1 LFEKTDRAILRERG
15 DGDDR
20 SDGHHTGF
28 RYCTNALDIFD
39 GVGRFLVCAVYA
51 CAAWVST
58 TSILDLTA
66 AIGCYD
72 SGLLICLLGLYT
84 LDRVRDRRRFV

>member
-1 LFEKTDRAILRERG
+1 MIALTATTLGFVTAPM
-15 DGDDR
+15 R
-20 SDGHHTGF
+20 S
-28 RYCTNALDIFD
+28 IFSMVL
-39 GVGRFLVCAVYA
+39 VGFLVCAVYA

>member
-1 LFEKTDRAILRERG
+1 MIALTATTLGFVTAPM
-15 DGDDR
+15 R
-20 SDGHHTGF
+20 S
-28 RYCTNALDIFD
+28 IFSMVL
-39 GVGRFLVCAVYA
+39 VGFLVCAVYA

-58 TSILDLTA
+58 TSILDLAA

-84 LDRVRDRRRFV
+84 LDRMRDRRRFV